1 MANGQYVF
9 IVGLPRTGTTL
20 TRAILNTST
29 EVGLGGESKFLPD
42 RAERGR
48 SSRRGYR
55 ARFSQAGDVRTDA
68 GIAQIAAMVYSQPVR
83 NYWSRLAEG
92 LDRREFEARLRSS
105 DRSDHALFS
114 IAMDHFANG
123 RPIRGDKTP
132 QHIHWVPLLLEWYP
146 DARVIHTFR
155 DPRAIHQSLKRKEA
169 RTRAGSLHSV
179 TDHVPFL
186 GLYSAT
192 SLVRRWRRVIAL
204 HKQYQ
209 DQFPGRYMLL
219 QFEDLIADPRS
230 SVQRLCAHVGVDFS
244 EAMLD
249 QIMLNSSY
257 VSHGASRGFDPAVVE
272 RWRHQ
277 MSPVTKRWFST
288 LCRREMR
295 AFGYE
300 P

>member
-1 MANGQYVF
+1 MTGAQHVF

-29 EVGLGGESKFLPD
+29 QVAIGGESKFLPNP
-42 RAERGR
+42 AERGR
-48 SSRRGYR
+48 ASRQGFRD
-55 ARFSQAGDVRTDA
+55 RFRQAGDIQTDE
-68 GIAQIAAMVYSQPVR
+68 GIARIATMIYGQTER

-92 LDRREFEARLRSS
+92 LDRREFEARLRAS
-105 DRSDHALFS
+105 DRTDQALFG

-155 DPRAIHQSLKRKEA
+155 DPRAIHESLLRKGA
-169 RTRAGSLHSV
+169 RTHAGDLRSHWNRVPLLRLYLAMSLI
-179 TDHVPFL
+179 L
-186 GLYSAT
+186 
-192 SLVRRWRRVIAL
+192 RWRRVIAL
-204 HKQYQ
+204 HERYQ
-209 DQFPGRYMLL
+209 TQFPGRYMLL
-219 QFEDLIADPRS
+219 QFEELIADPRS
-230 SVQRLCAHVGVDFS
+230 SVERLCAHVGIDFS

-257 VSHGASRGFDPAVVE
+257 VSRGASKGFDPEVVE
-272 RWRHQ
+272 RWSRQ
-277 MSPVTKRWFST
+277 MSPLTRRWFAV
-288 LCRREMR
+288 LCGDEMR
-295 AFGYE
+295 TFGYG